1 MSKRKHTASC
11 DTVYEALKEDILHLV
26 LVPGSSISEIE
37 TAEQFH
43 ISRTPVRDAFKRLE
57 REGLLEIQPHI
68 GTFISLIDL
77 DTITDI
83 LYIREVLECATL
95 TNLISTYNESLDL
108 QIRILLEEQKA
119 LLESNLT
126 AEEMGRAFLLADHEF
141 HNALFTAVGKP
152 NIHKYLNQLNCQ
164 YERFRTYINFTG
176 KNDLK
181 KLYHSHLEIIERIR
195 QKDTDGLQKVIKHHL
210 YDGFQSNSHLISNH
224 PEYFKGNYT
233 SQPT

>member
-1 MSKRKHTASC
+1 MSKRKHTASA

-26 LVPGSSISEIE
+26 LTPGSSISEIE

-95 TNLISTYNESLDL
+95 TNLISIYNDSLDL

-119 LLESNLT
+119 LLESSLT
-126 AEEMGRAFLLADHEF
+126 IEEMGRAFLLADHEF
-141 HNALFTAVGKP
+141 HNALFTAVGRP

-181 KLYHSHLEIIERIR
+181 KLYHSHVEIIERIR
-195 QKDTDGLQKVIKHHL
+195 AKDTDGLQKVIKHHL

-224 PEYFKGNYT
+224 PEYFKGSYT